1 MRTFLEILWF
11 YPYFINI
18 STFFRNMSFLTT
30 ETAHECSQWT
40 FSCLLG
46 EEKEIQIP

>member
-1 MRTFLEILWF
+1 
-11 YPYFINI
+11 
-18 STFFRNMSFLTT
+18 MSFLTT

-46 EEKEIQIP
+46 EEKEIQIQDQTVLDQVI